1 MLLPSPSAPPEGRP
15 PSEGHLTGLV
25 RRAAGHSDVA
35 LEELYRA
42 TERPVYGLALRILRD
57 EKAAEEAVVE
67 VFQRVWAR
75 AASFDPERGKVLAWV
90 LTIARSV
97 ALEGLRSRRREQA
110 GALPLE
116 QAGQLAHE
124 TPGPAAVA
132 TRVETAAKV
141 DAALRALPAEQE
153 RVLRAAFYGGLSYR
167 EVAEAFGQP
176 TGTVKTRIRAGL
188 IALRRSLAPEGEFA

>member
-1 MLLPSPSAPPEGRP
+1 MLRTSPSSPAEGTL

-25 RRAAGHSDVA
+25 RRAAGRSDVA

-42 TERPVYGLALRILRD
+42 TERPVFGLALRILRD

-67 VFQRVWAR
+67 VFQRVWTR

-90 LTIARSV
+90 LTITRSV
-97 ALEGLRSRRREQA
+97 ALEELRSRRRGQA
-110 GALPLE
+110 SLPLE
-116 QAGQLAHE
+116 QAGQLALE
-124 TPGPAAVA
+124 TPGPVAVA
-132 TRVETAAKV
+132 TRGETAAKV
-141 DAALRALPAEQE
+141 DAALRALPEEQE